1 MQGPKL
7 SLVSWQRLA
16 LVLAWLIGW
25 FAVLLWGGSGPGPV
39 FAQQPTVAIPTV
51 TGTPLGP
58 TVKVYADRNI
68 IEVYAGPNAY
78 LYPPVGILLAG
89 EEAPALGFSPDRN
102 WIQIVYLGTPGGTA
116 WVYAPYVALIL
127 RGAQLPVLEAPPTA
141 TPRLTPTIDPT
152 AAALYGLQM
161 TPQRLPTFTLP
172 PPLELPDFEAQ
183 SSKRVGLPVGLLLFL
198 FILVGLLGTFVSLLR
213 GGR

>member
-1 MQGPKL
+1 MHHPKPPL
-7 SLVSWQRLA
+7 AFWQRLA
-16 LVLAWLIGW
+16 LVLAWLASW
-25 FAVLLWGGSGPGPV
+25 SALLLWSGSGPVLV

-68 IEVYAGPNAY
+68 IEVYAGPDAY

-102 WIQIVYLGTPGGTA
+102 WIKIVYLGTPGGTA

-127 RGAQLPVLEAPPTA
+127 RGAQLPVLEPPPTA
-141 TPRLTPTIDPT
+141 TPRVTPTIDPT
-152 AAALYGLQM
+152 AAALYGLQA
-161 TPQRLPTFTLP
+161 TPQRLPTFTPP
-172 PPLELPDFEAQ
+172 PPLELPDFETQ
-183 SSKRVGLPVGLLLFL
+183 SGRRPGLPTGLLLFL
-198 FILVGLLGTFVSLLR
+198 LILVGLLGTLVSFLR